1 MKIFNLNEIKSAL
14 ANVNLVEEIEKG
26 FVAYSNG
33 EVIVPAVGE
42 LHFDSP
48 PGDVHIKYG
57 YIKNDDV
64 YVIKIA
70 SGFLKNT
77 NLGLANGNGM
87 MLVFDQQ
94 TGQPKAILNDES
106 YLTDVRTAIAGA
118 ISAKFL
124 APSKVK
130 NIGIVGTGVQ
140 ARMQLEYLKDIID
153 CKSVLVWGRSDE
165 SLLKYK
171 VDMSNTSFD
180 ITITKDIDVIIN
192 NCQLIVTCTPTETPL
207 IKMVHPG
214 THITAMGSDTITK
227 QEISSSVLLNADLV
241 VADSCSQCE
250 ERGEI
255 FKAIKEGFR
264 MKDVIELG
272 QIIEGKSNKRLNDD
286 QITIADHTG
295 VAVQDIQISKAVLKY
310 LN

>member
-124 APSKVK
+124 FSVK
-130 NIGIVGTGVQ
+130 TI
-140 ARMQLEYLKDIID
+140 
-153 CKSVLVWGRSDE
+153 SE
-165 SLLKYK
+165 S
-171 VDMSNTSFD
+171 
-180 ITITKDIDVIIN
+180 
-192 NCQLIVTCTPTETPL
+192 
-207 IKMVHPG
+207 
-214 THITAMGSDTITK
+214 
-227 QEISSSVLLNADLV
+227 
-241 VADSCSQCE
+241 
-250 ERGEI
+250 
-255 FKAIKEGFR
+255 
-264 MKDVIELG
+264 
-272 QIIEGKSNKRLNDD
+272 
-286 QITIADHTG
+286 
-295 VAVQDIQISKAVLKY
+295 
-310 LN
+310 